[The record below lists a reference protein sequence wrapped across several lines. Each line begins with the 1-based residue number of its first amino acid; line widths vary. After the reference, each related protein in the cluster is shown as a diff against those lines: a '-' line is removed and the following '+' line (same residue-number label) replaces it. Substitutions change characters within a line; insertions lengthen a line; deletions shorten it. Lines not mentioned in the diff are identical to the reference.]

1 MGSNVVCS
9 TGLGNARASESGTD
23 SMGSHAFS
31 CLNRI
36 QYDMDSLPNENTRRG
51 GINPSHVGLTSSVSP
66 KVPSLKAKN
75 SDTGVSSDCVP
86 IEKRC
91 WLVFRATYGRSE
103 KACAELQS
111 QNIETYLPMRY
122 AVREVEGRRKRVLEP
137 LIPGIIFVR
146 TTPEAADRLVMQSVQ
161 TSQYLKYYRDKT
173 RPAEA
178 GLNPPLQVRDDD
190 MENFIRLT
198 SVKSEHT
205 MVVPSGKCRLKS
217 GDAVRVVKGD
227 FAGVTGKV
235 ARIAGQQRVVMEIP
249 GFGHV
254 ATAFIPS
261 AFIEKL

>member
-1 MGSNVVCS
+1 M
-9 TGLGNARASESGTD
+9 REP
-23 SMGSHAFS
+23 
-31 CLNRI
+31 
-36 QYDMDSLPNENTRRG
+36 QRG
-51 GINPSHVGLTSSVSP
+51 GINPSHVGLVSNVSP

-91 WLVFRATYGRSE
+91 WFVFRATYGRGE

-137 LIPGIIFVR
+137 LIPGIIFVHA
-146 TTPEAADRLVMQSVQ
+146 TPEVADGLVMQSAP

-178 GLNPPLQVRDDD
+178 GLNPPLKVRDCD
-190 MENFIRLT
+190 MENFMRLT
-198 SVKSEHT
+198 SVKSEHI
-205 MVVPSGKCRLKS
+205 MAVPAEKCRFKG
-217 GDAVRVVKGD
+217 GDAVRVVRGD
-227 FAGVTGKV
+227 FAGVTGRV
-235 ARIAGQQRVVMEIP
+235 ARIAGQQRVLVEIQ
-249 GFGHV
+249 GLCFV
-254 ATAFIPS
+254 ATAYVPG